1 MPTSTDQ
8 PTVAGLQMLAR
19 AVSGRLVCVKA
30 TTGQDEGVH
39 MSGNTIAVD
48 GGRLTTLTRAQ
59 VVVQAAM
66 YGAGS
71 FDPRVLRHLIGRS
84 GACTRYCAM
93 EGLRALSLT
102 SDRLPPFVAALA
114 AGLTDIPRTS
124 SAEESMRIAL
134 ARTQIPPAP
143 EFFGQLRPARAVLAA
158 TARTGREHDG
168 DVKIRNDSNA
178 DEADDPD
185 TNSDEAKSLDLLSN
199 PLTPNHPM
207 ARLIQS
213 LFKHSGGK
221 SADAA
226 SQAGGGKPVAKPS
239 RRPSG
244 GRRVNIGRRIASAAH
259 RFIGGNYS
267 GDARYPEWDESS
279 KRYRND
285 WVTVHELE
293 PWNPDGFRDHTA
305 LARIEVMRAPTALT
319 RSLARNVLEIAPH
332 GRNEFGEQ
340 LHTDGVVDLAYWR
353 RSRSGSP
360 PLPFIGKK
368 RQRPGVAALVLL
380 DVSSSTLD
388 TTARVDGETGSVFDQ
403 HLKMSYRIT
412 TALDALGV
420 PVGFYAFRS
429 WGREMVHVMPIKGLR
444 ESLSALTIERIGH
457 LSPAGFTRIGGA
469 VRHCTAI
476 LERQTEA
483 MKRVVILVSDG
494 HPYDDG
500 YDGAQASGDTR
511 HAMSEARLR
520 GVGFVCVGVTA
531 PNSNES
537 HVQRNALDSAS
548 ALHVANISGIERQL
562 GKLIRQA
569 LADARRR
576 GDHSSFTVPA

>member
-1 MPTSTDQ
+1 MPTSFDR

-19 AVSGRLVCVKA
+19 AVSGHLVGVKV
-30 TTGQDEGVH
+30 TSEQDQDAY

-48 GGRLTTLTRAQ
+48 GGRLNAVTRAQ

-66 YGAGS
+66 YQAGS
-71 FDPRVLRHLIGRS
+71 FDPRVMRHLVGRS
-84 GACTRYCAM
+84 GATARYCAM
-93 EGLRALSLT
+93 EGLRALALT
-102 SDRLPPFVAALA
+102 SDRLPPFITALA
-114 AGLTDIPRTS
+114 AGLTDIPMTS

-134 ARTQIPPAP
+134 ARPQVPPAP
-143 EFFGQLRPARAVLAA
+143 EFFGRVKPGRALLGAS
-158 TARTGREHDG
+158 ARTGSEHDG

-185 TNSDEAKSLDLLSN
+185 TDSDEAKSLDLLSN
-199 PLTPNHPM
+199 PLTANHPM
-207 ARLIQS
+207 GRLIQS

-221 SADAA
+221 SADAT

-239 RRPSG
+239 KRPSG
-244 GRRVNIGRRIASAAH
+244 GRRFDIGRRIASAAQN
-259 RFIGGNYS
+259 FISGSYL

-279 KRYRND
+279 KRYRKD

-293 PWNPDGFRDHTA
+293 PWNPDGFRDHAA
-305 LARIEVMRAPTALT
+305 LARIDVIRAPTALT
-319 RSLARNVLEIAPH
+319 RSLARHVLEIAPY
-332 GRNEFGEQ
+332 GRSEFGEQ

-353 RSRSGSP
+353 RSGSGSP

-368 RQRPGVAALVLL
+368 RQRPAIAALVLL

-388 TTARVDGETGSVFDQ
+388 TTAGVDGDTGSVFDQ
-403 HLKMSYRIT
+403 HLKLSYRIT

-420 PVGFYAFRS
+420 PVGLYAFRS
-429 WGREMVHVMPIKGLR
+429 WGRDMVHVMPIKGLR
-444 ESLSALTIERIGH
+444 ESPSALTIERIGH

-469 VRHCTAI
+469 VRHCTTI
-476 LERQTEA
+476 LERQTEG

-500 YDGAQASGDTR
+500 YEGAQASGDTR

-531 PNSNES
+531 PNSNDS
-537 HVQRNALDSAS
+537 HNPGAALDSAS
-548 ALHVANISGIERQL
+548 VLHVANISGIERQL

-569 LADARRR
+569 LADTRRR
-576 GDHSSFTVPA
+576 GDHTSSALPA